1 MLIDK
6 TVHLIQMD
14 RQTWSS
20 KIATTHTKLII
31 IHTNDTP
38 NTRTTLRHS
47 YPNHHHTN
55 HTVDTSTS
63 HATHTSSAP
72 TLYHSS
78 SHVPHYQRSSCCL
91 IFSLQPVSVC
101 FRSLLSPPAIYQL
114 HHVMATFSSLSS
126 TNYDHIFIIIRK
138 TSYYDHIFIFTR
150 LVFSFSD
157 IWFIV
162 EARLRHRN
170 ASPSTFFLK

>member
-1 MLIDK
+1 
-6 TVHLIQMD
+6 MD

-47 YPNHHHTN
+47 YPNHHHTH

-63 HATHTSSAP
+63 HTTHTSSAP

-78 SHVPHYQRSSCCL
+78 SHVPHYRRSSCCL

-101 FRSLLSPPAIYQL
+101 FRSLLSPPAIS
-114 HHVMATFSSLSS
+114 ALSC
-126 TNYDHIFIIIRK
+126 YDNIFIIIKK
-138 TSYYDHIFIFTR
+138 TSYYDHIFITKKSDHIYPAGVQLLWH
-150 LVFSFSD
+150 LVHCGGKAATSQRFSFNILPEIKIKRFS
-157 IWFIV
+157 
-162 EARLRHRN
+162 
-170 ASPSTFFLK
+170 